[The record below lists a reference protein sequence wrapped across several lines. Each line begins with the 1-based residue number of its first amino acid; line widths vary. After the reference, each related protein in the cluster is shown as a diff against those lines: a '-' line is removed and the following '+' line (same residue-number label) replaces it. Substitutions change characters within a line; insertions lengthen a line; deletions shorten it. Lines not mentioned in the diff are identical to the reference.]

1 MKIHFLTR
9 PTTVIPCMKVKIESQ
24 VEDPDRIERR
34 REQLVTA
41 AAECFAANGY
51 HRTTIKEI
59 AETAGFS
66 PGLIYTY
73 VKDKEDVL
81 FLVIVAHLDTY
92 AREIP
97 KALVGVVDPLE
108 RFVVAVR
115 AYCETVGS
123 NVDATILAYRE

>member
-1 MKIHFLTR
+1 MRI
-9 PTTVIPCMKVKIESQ
+9 VIDSQ
-24 VEDPDRIERR
+24 IEDPDLIERR
-34 REQLVTA
+34 RRQMVA
-41 AAECFAANGY
+41 AAAKCFGVNGY

-81 FLVIVAHLDTY
+81 FLAIVAHLDTY

-97 KALVGVVDPLE
+97 GTGGV
-108 RFVVAVR
+108 
-115 AYCETVGS
+115 
-123 NVDATILAYRE
+123 